1 MHSLS
6 DVTAR
11 QTKGSAMDGVQ
22 PKQFVG
28 QVKSDDHVEIVS
40 EGAPIKPR
48 KPKHRKFIDLQK
60 QPPKPKPPIGE

>member
-1 MHSLS
+1 
-6 DVTAR
+6 
-11 QTKGSAMDGVQ
+11 MDGVQ

-40 EGAPIKPR
+40 EGAPNKPR